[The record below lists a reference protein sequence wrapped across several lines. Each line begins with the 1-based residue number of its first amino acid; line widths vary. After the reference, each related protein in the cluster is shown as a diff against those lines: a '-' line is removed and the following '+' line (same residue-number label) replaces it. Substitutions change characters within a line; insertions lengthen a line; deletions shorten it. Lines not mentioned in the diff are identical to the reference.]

1 MQHDVATAAPWR
13 PIVYIA
19 IADDRCRERVADTL
33 QRLGWCVIEQ
43 PSGFHVLSAIAD
55 VIEHRSAAARP
66 GLLVVDEF
74 ARGCSGATLA
84 RGLVELGCSI
94 PTVLVRDPW
103 LPAARGSYGVGIHV
117 VDRQKAPSAIAAI
130 VEPWSPV
137 SLMQPIWSRERAT
150 A

>member
-1 MQHDVATAAPWR
+1 MLHDMATAAPWR
-13 PIVYIA
+13 PVVYLA
-19 IADDRCRERVADTL
+19 IEDATCRDRVADTL

-43 PSGFHVLSAIAD
+43 PTGFHVLSALAD
-55 VIEHRSAAARP
+55 VIEHRRAPRP

-84 RGLVELGCSI
+84 HGLVELGCSI

-103 LPAARGSYGVGIHV
+103 IPASRRPYGVSVHV
-117 VDRQKAPSAIAAI
+117 VDREHAASAIAAI
-130 VEPWSPV
+130 VQPWSPV

>member
-1 MQHDVATAAPWR
+1 MQPDMETAARWR
-13 PIVYIA
+13 PVAYIA
-19 IADDRCRERVADTL
+19 IEDATCRDRVADAL

-43 PSGFHVLSAIAD
+43 PSGFHVLSALAD
-55 VIEHRSAAARP
+55 LIEHRSAAGRP

-74 ARGCSGATLA
+74 SRGCSGATLA
-84 RGLVELGCSI
+84 RGLVELECSI

-103 LPAARGSYGVGIHV
+103 LPADRTAYGEGVHV
-117 VDRQKAPSAIAAI
+117 VDREKAPNAIAAI
-130 VEPWSPV
+130 VQPWSPV